1 MDDSKKARYIAPKNT
16 FVITKKLAS
25 SAIATLLVLFGQLS
39 SGLNEELLFDLLMV
53 HFMGEE
59 WHEDDEITKFGGI
72 VEQLV
77 IRY

>member
-59 WHEDDEITKFGGI
+59 WYEDDEITKFGGI